1 MKKLL
6 LALLIL
12 SLIVTG
18 PALAAKKKIVLGKI
32 PYTLEHSYHQS
43 IVKMFEDYAMKMY
56 GASTIIVD
64 GEANSASSLSAVEN
78 LIAQKV
84 DGIALHSPDMGM
96 TATAVEAAHKAG
108 IPIVTTLIYPKIKVA
123 PHIQPKEE
131 FSSFRMGE
139 VAATQWLKAHPDK
152 PCQVA
157 ILNFGGFEQVVYLR
171 TDPFFKGVQSVDPNA
186 KLVAK
191 QNGFGSTVKSMEV
204 MLDILQANPQI
215 NIIFGAN
222 DDMALGALAACEQLG
237 RGKMD
242 NGKPLTEIIAGVD
255 GGENA
260 MVKVFN
266 PNSSFKLTHGQVRDN
281 ARAEVDTLIAM
292 INGKIPMDKW
302 MEIQTLSPE
311 FDYWN
316 SSIAAAQI
324 FLEENFSFTKDLK
337 SLVAKQR

>member
-1 MKKLL
+1 
-6 LALLIL
+6 
-12 SLIVTG
+12 
-18 PALAAKKKIVLGKI
+18 
-32 PYTLEHSYHQS
+32 
-43 IVKMFEDYAMKMY
+43 
-56 GASTIIVD
+56 
-64 GEANSASSLSAVEN
+64 
-78 LIAQKV
+78 
-84 DGIALHSPDMGM
+84 
-96 TATAVEAAHKAG
+96 
-108 IPIVTTLIYPKIKVA
+108 
-123 PHIQPKEE
+123 
-131 FSSFRMGE
+131 MGE

-281 ARAEVDTLIAM
+281 ARAEVDTLMAM
-292 INGKIPMDKW
+292 IDGKIAKDKW

-316 SSIAAAQI
+316 SSIEAAQI

-337 SLVAKQR
+337 ALVAKQR

>member
-1 MKKLL
+1 MKKVLL
-6 LALLIL
+6 SMLIL
-12 SLIVTG
+12 SV
-18 PALAAKKKIVLGKI
+18 LATAPVLAGEKKIVLGKI
-32 PYTLEHSYHQS
+32 PYNMEHSYHQS
-43 IVKMFEDYAMKMY
+43 ISKMFKDYAMKMY

-64 GEANSASSLSAVEN
+64 GEGNADKALTAVEN

-84 DGIALHSPDMGM
+84 DGIALHSPDQAM
-96 TATAVEAAHKAG
+96 TTEAIKAAHKAG
-108 IPIVTTLIYPKIKVA
+108 IVIVTTLIHPKAKIA

-139 VAATQWLKAHPDK
+139 VAATQWLKAHPGK
-152 PCQVA
+152 TCQVA
-157 ILNFGGFEQVVYLR
+157 ILNFGGFEPIVVLR
-171 TDPFFKGVQSVDPNA
+171 TDPFFKGVKSVDPKA
-186 KLVAK
+186 TLVAI
-191 QNGFGSTVKSMEV
+191 QNGEGSTVKSMEV

-260 MVKVFN
+260 MVKIFN

-281 ARAEVDTLIAM
+281 ARAEVDTLISM
-292 INGKIPMDKW
+292 IKGSIPNDQW

-316 SSIAAAQI
+316 SSIEAAQG
-324 FLEENFSFTKDLK
+324 FLEDHFGFTKDLK
-337 SLVAKQR
+337 TLVGK

>member
-1 MKKLL
+1 MKRFLVGVL
-6 LALLIL
+6 VFSIIAA
-12 SLIVTG
+12 V
-18 PALAAKKKIVLGKI
+18 PAFAGDKIVLGKI

-43 IVKMFEDYAMKMY
+43 IVKIFEDHAKKMY
-56 GASTIIVD
+56 DADTIVVD
-64 GEANSASSLSAVEN
+64 GQANSESALSAVEN
-78 LIAQKV
+78 LISQKV

-96 TATAVEAAHKAG
+96 TAAAIAAAHKAG
-108 IPIVTTLIYPKIKVA
+108 IPIVTTLIYPKVKIA

-139 VAATQWLKAHPDK
+139 VAAEQWLKAHPGK
-152 PCQVA
+152 TPQVA
-157 ILNFGGFEQVVYLR
+157 ILNFGGFEQIVVLR
-171 TDPFFKGVQSVDPNA
+171 TDPFFKGVKSVAPEA

-191 QNGFGSTVKSMEV
+191 QNGFGSTIKSMEV
-204 MLDILQANPQI
+204 MLDILQANPQV

-242 NGKPLTEIIAGVD
+242 DGKPLTEIIAGVD

-281 ARAEVDTLIAM
+281 GRAEVDTLM
-292 INGKIPMDKW
+292 SMVNGKMAMDKW
-302 MEIQTLSPE
+302 IEIQTLSPE

-316 SSIAAAQI
+316 SSVESAQK
-324 FLEENFSFTKDLK
+324 FLEENFNFTKDLK
-337 SLVAKQR
+337 ALIAK

>member
-1 MKKLL
+1 LKKLL
-6 LALLIL
+6 LAIIIL
-12 SLIVTG
+12 SLVVTG
-18 PALAAKKKIVLGKI
+18 PAFADKKKIVLGKI

-64 GEANSASSLSAVEN
+64 GEANSAATLSAVEN

-84 DGIALHSPDMGM
+84 DGIALHSPDIGM
-96 TATAVEAAHKAG
+96 TATAVAAAHKAG
-108 IPIVTTLIYPKIKVA
+108 IPIVTTLIYPKIKAA

-139 VAATQWLKAHPDK
+139 VAATQWLKAFPGK

-171 TDPFFKGVQSVDPNA
+171 TDPFFKGVKSVDPSA

-237 RGKMD
+237 RGRMD

-281 ARAEVDTLIAM
+281 ARAEVDTLMAM

-337 SLVAKQR
+337 ALVAKQK

>member
-1 MKKLL
+1 VKRLF
-6 LALLIL
+6 LAILIL
-12 SLIVTG
+12 SFVIAG
-18 PALAAKKKIVLGKI
+18 PAFAGQKKIVLGKI

-64 GEANSASSLSAVEN
+64 GEANSAATLSAVEN

-84 DGIALHSPDMGM
+84 DGIALHSPDIGM

-108 IPIVTTLIYPKIKVA
+108 IPIVTTLIYPKIKAA

-139 VAATQWLKAHPDK
+139 VAATQWLKAFPAK

-171 TDPFFKGVQSVDPNA
+171 TDPFFKGVKSVDPNA
-186 KLVAK
+186 QLVAK

-281 ARAEVDTLIAM
+281 ARAEVDTLMAM

-337 SLVAKQR
+337 ALVAKQR

>member
-1 MKKLL
+1 MKRIIAIVCMLSF
-6 LALLIL
+6 IL
-12 SLIVTG
+12 TVPSFAG
-18 PALAAKKKIVLGKI
+18 DKKIVLGKI

-43 IVKMFEDYAMKMY
+43 IVKMFEDHAKKMH
-56 GASTIIVD
+56 GATTIIVD
-64 GEANSASSLSAVEN
+64 GQANSESALSAVEN

-84 DGIALHSPDMGM
+84 DGIALHSPDIGM

-108 IPIVTTLIYPKIKVA
+108 IPIVTTLIYPKVKKA

-139 VAATQWLKAHPDK
+139 VAATQWLAAHPGK
-152 PCQVA
+152 TPKVA
-157 ILNFGGFEQVVYLR
+157 ILDFGGFEQIVVLR
-171 TDPFFKGVQSVDPNA
+171 TDPFFKGVKSVAPNA
-186 KLVAK
+186 TLVAK
-191 QNGFGSTVKSMEV
+191 QNGQGSTVKSMEV
-204 MLDILQANPQI
+204 MLDILQANPDV

-237 RGKMD
+237 RGRMD
-242 NGKPLTEIIAGVD
+242 NGKALTEIIAGVD

-266 PNSSFKLTHGQVRDN
+266 PNCSFKLTHGQVRDN
-281 ARAEVDTLIAM
+281 ARAEVDTLMSMVNKSMA
-292 INGKIPMDKW
+292 MDKW

-316 SSIAAAQI
+316 SSIESAQK
-324 FLEENFSFTKDLK
+324 FLEENFSFKKDLK
-337 SLVAKQR
+337 ALVAKQK